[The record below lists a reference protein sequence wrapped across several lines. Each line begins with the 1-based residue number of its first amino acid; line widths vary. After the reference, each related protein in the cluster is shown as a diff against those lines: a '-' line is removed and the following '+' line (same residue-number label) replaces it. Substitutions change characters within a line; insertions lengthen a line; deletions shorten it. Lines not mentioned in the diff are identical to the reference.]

1 MSKTLQ
7 AVLLDLDGTLVD
19 SVPGIHQALRGAL
32 IAHTG
37 QGCTLAETRQWV
49 GNGPE
54 KLVARALS
62 AQASTQPVAS
72 VLATF
77 SQHYAQTVF
86 NGALY
91 PGVRDGLQA
100 LTAAGLKL
108 ACITN
113 KPSRFTEPYLR
124 HLGIAD
130 QFVTVICADQVSRPK
145 PHPESLQLACE
156 RLDTNVSTALMVGDS
171 ANDLAPANALGMRCV
186 AVSYGYD
193 QNEPLSDY
201 RPALIA
207 GEFAAVVA
215 FVLART

>member
-1 MSKTLQ
+1 MNQALQ
-7 AVLLDLDGTLVD
+7 AVLFDLDGTLVD
-19 SVPGIHQALRGAL
+19 SVPGIHQALHGAL
-32 IAHTG
+32 ITHTG

-49 GNGPE
+49 GNGPG
-54 KLVARALS
+54 KLVARALT
-62 AQASTQPVAS
+62 AQASTQTVAP

-77 SQHYAQTVF
+77 NQRYAETVF

-100 LTAAGLKL
+100 LTTAGLTL

-113 KPSRFTEPYLR
+113 KPSPFTEPYLR

-130 QFVTVICADQVSRPK
+130 RFAMVICADEVTWPK
-145 PHPESLQLACE
+145 PHPESLQLACD
-156 RLDTNVSTALMVGDS
+156 RLGMDVSATIMVGDS

-186 AVSYGYD
+186 AVGYGYD
-193 QNEPLSDY
+193 QNEPLRDY

-207 GEFAAVVA
+207 REFADVVA